1 MPHAL
6 TMSLVNVMKRWRS
19 TKKCWLVQTS
29 TTHTKKQREGYAR
42 RSKQSRLG
50 SRKQNSSCHA
60 QITQITPIYEICV
73 ICGSVALE
81 SLDKILAAWFAWLPL
96 TATHC
101 NRARTR
107 RHYYVISRG

>member
-50 SRKQNSSCHA
+50 SRKQNSSCHP

-73 ICGSVALE
+73 ICGSVRSSRSTRFWPHGSPGCHSRQRIAIELE
-81 SLDKILAAWFAWLPL
+81 REG
-96 TATHC
+96 TT
-101 NRARTR
+101 T
-107 RHYYVISRG
+107 